1 MSVTKTVHSQTAP
14 GPAEASSCCGHSWHR
29 QAPRPKLTFL
39 GPHLAGSWGVFL
51 KFWQRTLPDTTSWA
65 LSPRGHPCVRACVR
79 RVCAAGPVSRDGSE
93 CCWAGPTAP
102 CTRPGPILLFKAD
115 FQSKSLKSPEWVQRA
130 PLCAGDRA
138 QVLRPRLA
146 VLARSL
152 FLARPQDSA
161 GTWVSVSW
169 LEKALS
175 KRKVLY
181 LGGGVP
187 GT

>member
-1 MSVTKTVHSQTAP
+1 MGTAGIVRPPDLSSHSWAPTWPWKLGSVSQVLAKNSARHRGLP
-14 GPAEASSCCGHSWHR
+14 GPR
-29 QAPRPKLTFL
+29 PR
-39 GPHLAGSWGVFL
+39 
-51 KFWQRTLPDTTSWA
+51 
-65 LSPRGHPCVRACVR
+65 RGIRACVR
-79 RVCAAGPVSRDGSE
+79 GFALQGLSRRDGSE
-93 CCWAGPTAP
+93 CCWAGPTAF
-102 CTRPGPILLFKAD
+102 CTRPGPILLFKAV

>member
-1 MSVTKTVHSQTAP
+1 MGSNLAGGFGVFLSQVLAKNSV
-14 GPAEASSCCGHSWHR
+14 R
-29 QAPRPKLTFL
+29 RNFL
-39 GPHLAGSWGVFL
+39 GPIPLQGTRAKGLCCGICLSGMTLSVAGQGLPGSLHTSRPHLVVQSSLVVNVSE
-51 KFWQRTLPDTTSWA
+51 K
-65 LSPRGHPCVRACVR
+65 PRVGIE
-79 RVCAAGPVSRDGSE
+79 G
-93 CCWAGPTAP
+93 
-102 CTRPGPILLFKAD
+102 
-115 FQSKSLKSPEWVQRA
+115 
-130 PLCAGDRA
+130 PLCTGERV
-138 QVLRPRLA
+138 QVLRPWLV

-152 FLARPQDSA
+152 FLTLPQDSA